1 MFVVGGANKRQAESG
16 SCNNTIFLESTLF
29 LVYSKNTLISYNNS
43 KLCVFHL
50 LCLLLISGIL
60 QAHRQYDNIFIGA
73 ESDHCIDLR
82 SNQLCQKLVALKI
95 LAPETSF
102 SYKNIGGADHDGGTK

>member
-1 MFVVGGANKRQAESG
+1 M
-16 SCNNTIFLESTLF
+16 L
-29 LVYSKNTLISYNNS
+29 LV
-43 KLCVFHL
+43 C
-50 LCLLLISGIL
+50 GIL
-60 QAHRQYDNIFIGA
+60 QAFRQYNNISIGA

-102 SYKNIGGADHDGGTK
+102 SYKNIGGADNDGGTK